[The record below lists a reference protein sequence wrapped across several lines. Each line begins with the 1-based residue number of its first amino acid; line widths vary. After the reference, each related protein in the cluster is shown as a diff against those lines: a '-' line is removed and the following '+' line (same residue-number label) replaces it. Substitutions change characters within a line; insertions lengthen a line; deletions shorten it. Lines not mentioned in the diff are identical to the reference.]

1 MNNNTTRTNKS
12 ICEKSM
18 KLMTNIVKVSYI
30 SIATIGLRTH
40 APSNS
45 LARATH
51 NPAPSLPSYPRN
63 LRPQEPSVSYL
74 VPPGD
79 TNKSSMSMI
88 KDDESVIDR
97 DAGDFIKKVRARNMK
112 DANEMT
118 NIYESIL
125 PPPPPHYMLQSSS
138 SSY

>member
-1 MNNNTTRTNKS
+1 MTNNNNS

-18 KLMTNIVKVSYI
+18 KLMTNIVKLSYI

-45 LARATH
+45 LAQATH
-51 NPAPSLPSYPRN
+51 NHAPSHPLYPKN
-63 LRPQEPSVSYL
+63 LRPQEPIVKYL
-74 VPPGD
+74 VSPGG
-79 TNKSSMSMI
+79 TRKSNMSMI
-88 KDDESVIDR
+88 KDDENVDR
-97 DAGDFIKKVRARNMK
+97 NAGDFINKVRAKYMK

-138 SSY
+138 SSSY